1 MAYRILL
8 SALGPFG
15 YHWVLELI
23 GTWLGLGLEG
33 FWGVTKKQEILKL
46 VKTKIHYQKHY
57 KAKKTQSEQ

>member
-23 GTWLGLGLEG
+23 GTWLGLGL
-33 FWGVTKKQEILKL
+33 GVLGLDKKQEILKL